1 MSNGW
6 GWGWETLQTHLSE
19 DLFDSGGGKLSW
31 CGGMV
36 SHCPLKS
43 CFFFVI
49 FQGVH
54 QFLPSEETE
63 DHVTKHPPLC
73 PLKSSVLIGISV
85 TPSPKGVTGDL
96 NEWRT

>member
-1 MSNGW
+1 MVW
-6 GWGWETLQTHLSE
+6 GDGIPLSPQI
-19 DLFDSGGGKLSW
+19 LL
-31 CGGMV
+31 
-36 SHCPLKS
+36 
-43 CFFFVI
+43 FFVI

-73 PLKSSVLIGISV
+73 PLKSSVLVGISV